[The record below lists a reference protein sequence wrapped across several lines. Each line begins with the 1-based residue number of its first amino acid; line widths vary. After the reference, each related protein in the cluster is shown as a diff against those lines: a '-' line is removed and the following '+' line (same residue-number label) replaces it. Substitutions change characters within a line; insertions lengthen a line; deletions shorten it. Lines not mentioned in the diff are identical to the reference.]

1 MLFAN
6 RTGERMLD
14 AGGTEFRADTTSW
27 DRTVRHGTPIIF
39 ISANCTPEGNNG
51 CGLPKKKVGAS
62 EKKMC
67 TEAQLKYA
75 YRLHRSTYHACA
87 NAIRDSGSNMPQ
99 IQACEHTSKTFS
111 ISLVTAIDVVEVAIM
126 LHQQSY

>member
-1 MLFAN
+1 MVV
-6 RTGERMLD
+6 D
-14 AGGTEFRADTTSW
+14 
-27 DRTVRHGTPIIF
+27 
-39 ISANCTPEGNNG
+39 C
-51 CGLPKKKVGAS
+51 PKRRLELS

-99 IQACEHTSKTFS
+99 IQACEHTSKTLS